1 MLAAVWTLIGV
12 VIAGGV
18 ATLSILLTRIDRV
31 DKKIEDLD
39 TRLSGKI
46 EDLDTRLS
54 GKIEGVDTD
63 LGAKVD
69 VVDTDLG
76 AKVDVVD
83 TDLSRGLAETNERL
97 ARIEGSMEVLVHM
110 AHTHNAA

>member
-46 EDLDTRLS
+46 E
-54 GKIEGVDTD
+54 G
-63 LGAKVD
+63 
-69 VVDTDLG
+69 VDTDLG